1 MRNTGA
7 TLVFAMPTSG
17 GLYEVCVSR
26 IFIDNSMDKIVQVTT
41 HKKKKKT
48 LLVGA
53 LISQGILSL
62 YFQQWVTIKCLS
74 VQGV

>member
-26 IFIDNSMDKIVQVTT
+26 IFIVNSMDKIVQVTT
-41 HKKKKKT
+41 HKKKK
-48 LLVGA
+48 
-53 LISQGILSL
+53 S
-62 YFQQWVTIKCLS
+62 C
-74 VQGV
+74 